1 MHEVKEI
8 LDALHNAVVLGDAR
22 KARKIAEQALDRG
35 VSADLA
41 LETMTTAMRVAD
53 EKYERKE
60 YLVVDVA
67 VAASAMREA
76 FKVFEP
82 HLQVKTIEV
91 EGKVVIG
98 SLKGNIQSLG
108 KDVVAATLRA
118 AGFQVVDLGV
128 NVPPDAFVDAAV
140 REEAQIIAIS
150 VTVDETVPFLRDVVD
165 CLRQRKLT
173 GKVKIVI
180 GGQAVSEQTL
190 RECGANAYAKDAWDC
205 VKKVKDLLGSLTDRH
220 RLR

>member
-8 LDALHNAVVLGDAR
+8 FDALYNAVVLGDVR

-35 VSADLA
+35 VSGDLA
-41 LETMTTAMRVAD
+41 LEAMTTAMRVVD
-53 EKYERKE
+53 EKYEKKE
-60 YLVVDVA
+60 YFIVDVA
-67 VAASAMREA
+67 AAASAMREA

-82 HLQVKTIEV
+82 HLQVKPIEF

-108 KDVVAATLRA
+108 KDIVVATLRV
-118 AGFQVVDLGV
+118 AGFQVVDLGAD
-128 NVPPDAFVDAAV
+128 VPPDAFVDAAV
-140 REEAQIIAIS
+140 REEARIIAIS

-180 GGQAVSEQTL
+180 GGPAVSEQTL
-190 RECGANAYAKDAWDC
+190 KEYGIDAYAKDAWDC
-205 VKKVKDLLGSLTDRH
+205 VKKVRDLFGSLKDL
-220 RLR
+220 